1 MKYLFTFENFDS
13 LNEERGSAQA
23 VKTVVRDIIYFVKDN
38 AWGRFSLP
46 YHALT
51 DAEAK
56 KAADPDR
63 KPKMKGGKF
72 HYIPPRPIKT
82 RLQMVGSSFVKEVP
96 KDVEDESEYYYGMP
110 DAGYEDEDDDN
121 TELLSTH
128 KYVFN
133 DFPVKFSVDLTI
145 QHNKKIKGFRINA
158 SAGSHYRLEKGDRV
172 AYYDIQVEIQRNFQE
187 DIKPHLYEMVGE
199 LNIDISHEMEHL
211 LQEYYGEEFDRDE
224 DATGFTYYTLPDELP
239 AQVVGFKRLF
249 DLKRVRDKSVKFED
263 IVRQWFIKQRY
274 ISKLRRNEEE
284 EVIKNIVDEFKSKFD
299 RL

>member
-1 MKYLFTFENFDS
+1 MFLNFLEFCDKNKLNVFNYVPFTAVVKINGMNYKENFK
-13 LNEERGSAQA
+13 N
-23 VKTVVRDIIYFVKDN
+23 
-38 AWGRFSLP
+38 FSLIFS
-46 YHALT
+46 
-51 DAEAK
+51 
-56 KAADPDR
+56 
-63 KPKMKGGKF
+63 KMK
-72 HYIPPRPIKT
+72 
-82 RLQMVGSSFVKEVP
+82 
-96 KDVEDESEYYYGMP
+96 
-110 DAGYEDEDDDN
+110 
-121 TELLSTH
+121 
-128 KYVFN
+128 
-133 DFPVKFSVDLTI
+133 DLTI

-172 AYYDIQVEIQRNFQE
+172 AYNDIQVEIQRNFQE

-199 LNIDISHEMEHL
+199 LNIDIAHEMEHL